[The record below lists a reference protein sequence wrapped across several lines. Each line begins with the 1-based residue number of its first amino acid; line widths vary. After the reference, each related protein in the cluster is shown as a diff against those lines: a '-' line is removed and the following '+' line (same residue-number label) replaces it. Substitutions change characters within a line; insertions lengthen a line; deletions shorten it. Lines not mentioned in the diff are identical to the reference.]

1 MVKTKEV
8 TDQNEHEMHHP
19 TVDEKTEAPHK
30 QDAPRKASGNDPHL
44 KTADKQVSMAEKA
57 KAVVAMQRE
66 VGNARVAK
74 SLAKPEAAKNDSQAK
89 PEADRGATKTV
100 EAEAQERI
108 LHH

>member
-8 TDQNEHEMHHP
+8 TDQNEHEMHPP
-19 TVDEKTEAPHK
+19 TVDDKTEAPHK
-30 QDAPRKASGNDPHL
+30 QDAPRKASVTDPHL
-44 KTADKQVSMAEKA
+44 KTADKQISKAEKA

-74 SLAKPEAAKNDSQAK
+74 ALAKSEAAKTEHPPKVD
-89 PEADRGATKTV
+89 ADRGATKAVDT
-100 EAEAQERI
+100 EAQERI